1 MIGRIM
7 SVVLAGFVAHSGAL
21 AQEMPASFVQSAYDK
36 VAPAVCV
43 VKYASEITNPN
54 TGRTSRRNTR
64 ALGLLVSKDGLVMAH
79 GHMQVDDSEPF
90 AIRVAVGEGDNEKEY
105 DARLL
110 RKPEDVNVCFVQ
122 IETDED
128 ISFPYV
134 QFADRTLGLGE
145 PLMLIGLLGDSLDFS
160 RSVLVRRVGS
170 IIEKPRT
177 TYCIDERLLF
187 GFVGSPVIN
196 ARGEVV
202 GVVGFDLSS
211 TEGGELYVRSGH
223 PLVYQTALYQEFIEN
238 PPSEDDEKPEGEGA
252 FLGVF
257 TQPLTN
263 DLADYWGLAPDGGV
277 VIGTI
282 IPGSPAAAAGLQ
294 MGDVI
299 TRFDGV
305 PVKAKQDREVLGFTK
320 LVRDVGAGKTVPV
333 TVLRDGEP
341 VELTVTL
348 AERPKSARDAGEFE
362 DEVFGLT
369 VREITTDVRILLNL
383 SEDVQGV
390 IVRRVKSGSWASL
403 AEIIP
408 GTIILNFGGHPVTNL
423 DDYKAAV
430 EKLKTEKPDEIAV
443 FCRVG
448 ARTGF
453 FRIQPR
459 WENGTA
465 TQ

>member
-1 MIGRIM
+1 MSSRVM
-7 SVVLAGFVAHSGAL
+7 SVVIAGLLLQTVALG
-21 AQEMPASFVQSAYDK
+21 QEMPASFIQSTYER
-36 VAPAVCV
+36 VSPAICV
-43 VKYASEITNPN
+43 VKYSSEITNPQ

-64 ALGLLVSKDGLVMAH
+64 ALGLLVSKGGLVLAH

-90 AIRVAVGEGDNEKEY
+90 AIRVAVGEGVSEKEY

-110 RKPEDVNVCFVQ
+110 RKPDDVNVCFVQ
-122 IETDED
+122 IETE
-128 ISFPYV
+128 SPVEFPYV
-134 QFADRTLGLGE
+134 QFAERELSIGE
-145 PLMLIGLLGDSLDFS
+145 PLLLVGLLGDSLDFS
-160 RSVLVRRVGS
+160 RSVLTRRIGS
-170 IIEKPRT
+170 ILDKPRT
-177 TYCIDERLLF
+177 TYCVDERLLF

-196 ARGEVV
+196 VRGELV

-211 TEGGELYVRSGH
+211 SEGGELYVRSGH
-223 PLVYQTALYQEFIEN
+223 PLVYQTALFQEFIDN
-238 PPSEDDEKPEGEGA
+238 PPVDDEGAPEGDGA

-257 TQPLTN
+257 TQPLTD
-263 DLADYWGLAPDGGV
+263 DLAEYWGLMQEGGI

-299 TRFDGV
+299 TRFNGITV
-305 PVKAKQDREVLGFTK
+305 RAKQDREVLAFTK
-320 LVRDVGAGKTVPV
+320 MVHDAGAGNTVPI
-333 TVLRDGEP
+333 TVLREGEP
-341 VELTVTL
+341 VDLSVTL
-348 AERPKSARDAGEFE
+348 ADRPKSARDAGEFE

-383 SEDVQGV
+383 SDDTQGV

-423 DDYKAAV
+423 DEYKAAV
-430 EKLKTEKPDEIAV
+430 ELVKAEKPNEIAV

-459 WENGTA
+459 WENGTSSE
-465 TQ
+465 